1 MTKHSIG
8 VLLLF
13 AVAVSA
19 GCSKGRGEVKESA
32 AAPPVQAVSATPQT
46 LSKPSHLTFRGL
58 HAGLSKKE
66 VWDIVKANVADGDFL
81 NIANDPK
88 THCKLDKSNNRGW
101 VWCEGGHSSLVFSRE
116 DKLIKFQVS
125 IFHYNEN
132 PDGFFAA
139 LHKELAA
146 TNGESTESAVSD
158 LRGDGGT
165 LPVFTWQ
172 TDQTVGEGCMDDPKG
187 DCPSEKIVY
196 QEQGFSG
203 NGRADIEFVDNRYF
217 QMSVWC
223 PTCPV

>member
-19 GCSKGRGEVKESA
+19 ACSKGRGEVKESA
-32 AAPPVQAVSATPQT
+32 AAPPVQTVSATPQA
-46 LSKPSHLTFRGL
+46 LSKPLHLSFRGF

-66 VWDIVKANVADGDFL
+66 VWNIVKANVADADFL

-88 THCKLDKSNNRGW
+88 TYCKLDKSNNLGW
-101 VWCEGGHSSLVFSRE
+101 VLCEGGHSSLVFSRE

-125 IFHYNEN
+125 IFYRGDN
-132 PDGFFAA
+132 PEGFFSA
-139 LHKELAA
+139 LRKELAA
-146 TNGESTESAVSD
+146 DNGGEGTEGSA
-158 LRGDGGT
+158 GGYPT
-165 LPVFTWQ
+165 FTFR

-196 QEQGFSG
+196 LEQGFSR

-217 QMSVWC
+217 KMSVWC